1 MKILVVT
8 QYYWPEDFRI
18 NDICKS
24 FIEQGHKVEVLTGMP
39 NYPEGKIYDGYSNL
53 KVKTTIKDGIKIMRV
68 PITSRGKNNSL
79 KLGLNYLSFMITAS
93 IRALTLIHK
102 RYDRIFVFQVSP
114 ITSAIPALILSK
126 IKKIPSY
133 IYIQDLW
140 PETLYS
146 IVNVSNKNIRNLMRK
161 ICNKI
166 YNGFDNLLI
175 ASKGYEDI
183 LLNNNFKK
191 EKIKYFPQW
200 AEDFYSKVT
209 AKDIDVP
216 RDNFVVTFAGNIGKA
231 QSVQTIIE
239 AANLA
244 KNYKNIQWNILGDG
258 SEFENIRALVEKYD
272 IKDTVNLLGRKPST
286 DMPKYFSKSD
296 ALIVTL
302 GNEDILKVT
311 LPAKVQSYMAS
322 GKPILAAISGEG
334 NRILKESKC
343 GLICESEDSYKL
355 FENTITLY
363 KMSKEEREK
372 MGERGKNF
380 FEDNFTRKK
389 LLEEL
394 SIIMNL
400 K

>member
-1 MKILVVT
+1 
-8 QYYWPEDFRI
+8 
-18 NDICKS
+18 
-24 FIEQGHKVEVLTGMP
+24 
-39 NYPEGKIYDGYSNL
+39 
-53 KVKTTIKDGIKIMRV
+53 
-68 PITSRGKNNSL
+68 
-79 KLGLNYLSFMITAS
+79 
-93 IRALTLIHK
+93 
-102 RYDRIFVFQVSP
+102 
-114 ITSAIPALILSK
+114 
-126 IKKIPSY
+126 
-133 IYIQDLW
+133 
-140 PETLYS
+140 
-146 IVNVSNKNIRNLMRK
+146 
-161 ICNKI
+161 
-166 YNGFDNLLI
+166 
-175 ASKGYEDI
+175 
-183 LLNNNFKK
+183 
-191 EKIKYFPQW
+191 
-200 AEDFYSKVT
+200 
-209 AKDIDVP
+209 
-216 RDNFVVTFAGNIGKA
+216 
-231 QSVQTIIE
+231 
-239 AANLA
+239 
-244 KNYKNIQWNILGDG
+244 
-258 SEFENIRALVEKYD
+258 
-272 IKDTVNLLGRKPST
+272 
-286 DMPKYFSKSD
+286 MPKYFSKSD